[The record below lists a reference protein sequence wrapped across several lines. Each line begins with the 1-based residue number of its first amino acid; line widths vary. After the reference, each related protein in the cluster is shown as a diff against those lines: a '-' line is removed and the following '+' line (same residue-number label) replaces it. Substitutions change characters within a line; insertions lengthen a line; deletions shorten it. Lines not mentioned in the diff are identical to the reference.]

1 MARTFPPMMQ
11 VLKDVG
17 GVEFPDT
24 FANFTGNGHQPT
36 AKNGSDLPIVKEK
49 ATTEVPGK

>member
-1 MARTFPPMMQ
+1 MARTLPPMMQ

-24 FANFTGNGHQPT
+24 FANFTGNNHPAT
-36 AKNGSDLPIVKEK
+36 AETKHNSVPAEEK
-49 ATTEVPGK
+49 KVPGTKFD